1 MKNKE
6 NKRQENFLVGL
17 IRDAFFGGNEYK
29 TVKGERSPFPVAVIA
44 GVATTTLLFLM
55 LMFSL
60 IRMSELS
67 ASITNMRKELVSV
80 SAKADTLEG
89 EFNRRYPYTEI
100 IAYAE
105 EHGLSANGGRVVIL
119 PDEENTN
126 ATENEDEN
134 EGSAMSALHA
144 ILQKIRDL
152 FH

>member
-6 NKRQENFLVGL
+6 NKHRENFLVGL
-17 IRDAFFGGNEYK
+17 IRDAFFGGNEYR
-29 TVKGERSPFPVAVIA
+29 TVKGERSPFPIAVIV
-44 GVATTTLLFLM
+44 GVVTTTLLFLM

-67 ASITNMRKELVSV
+67 TSIANMRKELISV
-80 SAKADTLEG
+80 STKADMLEG
-89 EFNRRYPYTEI
+89 EFSRRYPYTEI

-105 EHGLSANGGRVVIL
+105 EHGLSADGGRVVIL
-119 PDEENTN
+119 PDEEDEADT
-126 ATENEDEN
+126 AETED
-134 EGSAMSALHA
+134 EGSAMSIFHA